1 MLGLTKQER
10 LVIYLLV
17 ILCVSGGIIKLAKEH
32 ISSGKDAQ
40 LEQRIIE
47 FRKRAQKIDSLLVAT
62 PEKREKSKSGKTI
75 KLININE
82 AGIEELKTLPGI
94 GEKTAKNIIE
104 YRTEIGKFTTVEE
117 LLNVKG
123 IGEKTLEKIRGVITI
138 E

>member
-1 MLGLTKQER
+1 MLGFTRQER

-17 ILCVSGGIIKLAKEH
+17 ILCVAGGTIKLIRGY
-32 ISSGKDAQ
+32 ISSKDSVE

-47 FRKRAQKIDSLLVAT
+47 FRKRAQKIDSLLAVDS
-62 PEKREKSKSGKTI
+62 EKREKSKSKRTL

-82 AGIEELKTLPGI
+82 AGVEELKALPGI
-94 GEKTAKNIIE
+94 GEKTAENIIK
-104 YRTEIGKFTTVEE
+104 YRAEIGKFTTVEE
-117 LLNVKG
+117 LLDVKG